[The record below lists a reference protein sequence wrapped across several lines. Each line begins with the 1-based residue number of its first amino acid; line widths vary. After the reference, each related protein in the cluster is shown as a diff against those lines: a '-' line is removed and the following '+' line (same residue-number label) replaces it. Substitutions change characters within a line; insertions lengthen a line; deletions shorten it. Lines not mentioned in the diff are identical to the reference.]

1 MSLSQANAKDIRV
14 IIISKKGEVM
24 NWINS
29 WGASAK
35 QWDKIGFE
43 VRLFGLTAFEY
54 RMDLSFKHI
63 RLIVLNFGFD
73 FKR

>member
-1 MSLSQANAKDIRV
+1 
-14 IIISKKGEVM
+14 M

-54 RMDLSFKHI
+54 SIDLSFKLI